1 MNILVAN
8 VGERDL
14 YCNVGDED
22 NPNFCHFE
30 LGKGDENQVA
40 QFLNCEHGSR
50 YIAER
55 ILQRLRQDPQE
66 AQRLRY
72 PILKTVL
79 DDGVLK
85 SGQAIDKLILVVTDQ
100 PAPPQTP
107 EHFYCRDS
115 VNSGQVL
122 RELIKK
128 DYPAQVR
135 EIIVVPYQQN
145 LSQALRERTY
155 EFFGKLLSEEAP
167 ERDVSELHASL
178 SGGVPAFNDSLQEQA
193 LRLYKAKCRFYEVI
207 PPEEQAMRRGAEKGQ
222 LQAVSAKPFLRDLAV
237 SIIEQLLNRYDYS
250 GALEVLKMFQA
261 VKFWDDE
268 VEAILKHAERR
279 INFNFSEAA
288 SPLQRFQNTEPMKT
302 WYQQVQNPILLDQL
316 IETYFIAHSRYQ
328 NREYTDMLWRV
339 SAFYENGLRFI
350 AGRLLNLPQL
360 ENEPHL
366 RYEDLEVSHP
376 QLHLQMVNGKAKS
389 ISRKIQGQQV
399 WFWESNIYNF
409 KKLCEYGLGLSQNDS
424 QTQSQWQKVYDWLG
438 SLNRLSGLRNEMI
451 HNLSGISEND
461 LHQAF
466 NPPADIKGQIPGQRN
481 HEFLLPTMQKTL
493 SLLLQLAERNT
504 TLLNPYQAINDYL
517 RKKLTKADHATAGR
531 LKASVDPNQGR

>member
-1 MNILVAN
+1 MAKIVFIAN

-14 YCNVGDED
+14 YYNVGSTDA
-22 NPNFCHFE
+22 PNFCHFE
-30 LGKGDENQVA
+30 LGKWDESQVA
-40 QFLNCEHGSR
+40 QFLNCNHGSR
-50 YIAER
+50 YIAEL
-55 ILQRLRQDPQE
+55 ILQLLQQDPQK

-72 PILKTVL
+72 PILKAVL

-85 SGQAIDKLILVVTDQ
+85 SGKAIDKLILVVTDQ
-100 PAPPQTP
+100 PAPSQTP
-107 EHFYCRDS
+107 EQFYCRDS

-122 RELIKK
+122 TELIKK
-128 DYPAQVR
+128 DYPTQVR

-155 EFFGKLLSEEAP
+155 EFFGKLLSKEAP

-302 WYQQVQNPILLDQL
+302 WYQQVQKPILLDQL
-316 IETYFIAHSRYQ
+316 IETYFVAQSRYQ

-366 RYEDLEVSHP
+366 RYEDLKGSHF
-376 QLHLQMVNGKAKS
+376 QLHSQMMVNGKAKS

-424 QTQSQWQKVYDWLG
+424 QTQSQWQKVYDWLC
-438 SLNRLSGLRNEMI
+438 SLDRLSGLRNEMI
-451 HNLSGISEND
+451 HNLRGVSEND

-466 NPPADIKGQIPGQRN
+466 DPPNEIRSRYSGQRN
-481 HEFLLPTMQKTL
+481 HEFLIPTLQEIA
-493 SLLLQLAERNT
+493 SLLSNLVGQWQDLA
-504 TLLNPYQAINDYL
+504 NPYQAINDYL
-517 RKKLTKADHATAGR
+517 REKLR
-531 LKASVDPNQGR
+531 S

>member
-1 MNILVAN
+1 MAKIVFIAN

-14 YCNVGDED
+14 YYNVGSTDA
-22 NPNFCHFE
+22 PNFCHFE
-30 LGKGDENQVA
+30 LGKGDESQVA
-40 QFLNCEHGSR
+40 QFLNCGHGSR

-85 SGQAIDKLILVVTDQ
+85 SGKAIDKLILVVTDQ

-107 EHFYCRDS
+107 EQFYCRDS

-122 RELIKK
+122 TELIKK
-128 DYPAQVR
+128 DYPAQVG

-155 EFFGKLLSEEAP
+155 EFFGKLLSKEAP

-302 WYQQVQNPILLDQL
+302 WYQQVQKPILLDQL
-316 IETYFIAHSRYQ
+316 IETYFIAQSRYQ

-339 SAFYENGLRFI
+339 SAFYENGLRLI
-350 AGRLLNLPQL
+350 AAKLLKLPALESEPRLKSTVL
-360 ENEPHL
+360 EG
-366 RYEDLEVSHP
+366 SHSK
-376 QLHLQMVNGKAKS
+376 LHKQMLKDPKAKR
-389 ISRKIQGQQV
+389 ICIPKGKDKGKV
-399 WFWESNIYNF
+399 CFWESNVYNF
-409 KKLCEYGLGLSQNDS
+409 RKLCQYGLKL
-424 QTQSQWQKVYDWLG
+424 TQDTQAQQQWRQAYDWLC
-438 SLNRLSGLRNEMI
+438 SLDRLSGLRNEMI
-451 HNLSGISEND
+451 HNLRGVSEND

-466 NPPADIKGQIPGQRN
+466 DPPNEIRSRYNGQRN
-481 HEFLLPTMQKTL
+481 HEFLIPTLQEIA
-493 SLLLQLAERNT
+493 SLLSNLVGQWQDLA
-504 TLLNPYQAINDYL
+504 NPYQAINDYL
-517 RKKLTKADHATAGR
+517 REKLR
-531 LKASVDPNQGR
+531 S

>member
-1 MNILVAN
+1 MAKIVFIAN

-14 YCNVGDED
+14 YYNVGSTDA
-22 NPNFCHFE
+22 PNFCHFE

-40 QFLNCEHGSR
+40 QFLNCGHGSR
-50 YIAER
+50 YIAKR
-55 ILQRLRQDPQE
+55 ILQRLQQDPQE

-85 SGQAIDKLILVVTDQ
+85 SGKAIDKLILVVTDQ

-107 EHFYCRDS
+107 EQFYCRDS

-122 RELIKK
+122 TELIKK
-128 DYPAQVR
+128 DYPTQVR

-155 EFFGKLLSEEAP
+155 EFFGKLLSKEAP

-268 VEAILKHAERR
+268 VEAVLHHAEHRL
-279 INFNFSEAA
+279 NLNLKEAA
-288 SPLQRFQNTEPMKT
+288 QALHKYKNRDPFRSWWQTA
-302 WYQQVQNPILLDQL
+302 QNPQELDRV
-316 IETYFIAHSRYQ
+316 IEAYFLAEARYK
-328 NREYTDMLWRV
+328 NREYAEMLWRIRAV
-339 SAFYENGLRFI
+339 FEIGNE
-350 AGRLLNLPQL
+350 LLARAQGGKRPTPQQQ
-360 ENEPHL
+360 
-366 RYEDLEVSHP
+366 RAQ
-376 QLHLQMVNGKAKS
+376 QLLHSL
-389 ISRKIQGQQV
+389 
-399 WFWESNIYNF
+399 
-409 KKLCEYGLGLSQNDS
+409 LGL
-424 QTQSQWQKVYDWLG
+424 K
-438 SLNRLSGLRNEMI
+438 
-451 HNLSGISEND
+451 NLSND
-461 LHQAF
+461 MLHDLQGVSIDKINKAF
-466 NPPADIKGQIPGQRN
+466 QPPQQNVGRAN
-481 HEFLLPTMQKTL
+481 HEWLIPTLHEIVALLANGANL
-493 SLLLQLAERNT
+493 G
-504 TLLNPYQAINDYL
+504 NPYQQINRYL
-517 RKKLTKADHATAGR
+517 LTKLR
-531 LKASVDPNQGR
+531 S